1 MNSSS
6 HRKTSIIEV
15 NNVIKDLE
23 DGKVLL
29 DKKN

>member
-1 MNSSS
+1 MTSSN